1 MKRIFN
7 LFTHHPHSINE
18 SYFEHMSQ
26 AFYYGFKMIIS
37 GVAALIHAV
46 FPFIFEATASNSA
59 REIIRDID
67 QRAESDINKD
77 QFHDLINSK

>member
-1 MKRIFN
+1 MKRIFS
-7 LFTHHPHSINE
+7 LFTHHPHSVNE
-18 SYFEHMSQ
+18 SYSEHMSK

-37 GVAALIHAV
+37 GLAALIHAV
-46 FPFIFEATASNSA
+46 FPFIFATTASNSA

-67 QRAESDINKD
+67 QRATSDINKD